1 MTKKKI
7 ANIPFGPFISVLA
20 GATVNGKTN
29 YATIGAYGVVSQK
42 NVLYISL
49 KNSHYTTAGV
59 LENGYFT
66 VNIPKSDDVEKLIIV
81 ELFLEAK

>member
-49 KNSHYTTAGV
+49 KKLTLYNSWSFRKWIFYSK
-59 LENGYFT
+59 Y
-66 VNIPKSDDVEKLIIV
+66 S
-81 ELFLEAK
+81 